1 MFVQKRKDMK
11 QIIRE
16 SILWV
21 SLILVS
27 IIVGGTIYQMLV
39 IVPEFNRDIPNAMIS
54 FAQGHISTKSF
65 WGAPFQ
71 DLCLL
76 FLIASTIF
84 NWKNGR
90 RYWIFSATL
99 LAIISIALTVIFA
112 VPQLQIMGILDGNPS
127 KDVELLIKTIKSFTI
142 FDQLRFWIMIFPAY
156 LLLIRAITIKVQ

>member
-1 MFVQKRKDMK
+1 MK

-16 SILWV
+16 SILWI

-39 IVPEFNRDIPNAMIS
+39 IVPEFNRDIPNAMIG
-54 FAQGHISTKSF
+54 FARGHISTKSF

-90 RYWIFSATL
+90 RYWILGTTI
-99 LAIISIALTVIFA
+99 LAVLSIVLTIIIA
-112 VPQLQIMGILDGNPS
+112 VPQLQIMGILDGKPS
-127 KDVELLIKTIKSFTI
+127 NDIELLTKTIKTFTM
-142 FDQLRFWIMIFPAY
+142 FDQLRFWTLIFPAY
-156 LLLIRAITIKVQ
+156 LLLIRAITIKVN

>member
-1 MFVQKRKDMK
+1 MK

-16 SILWV
+16 SILWI

-39 IVPEFNRDIPNAMIS
+39 IVPEFNRDIPNAMIG
-54 FAQGHISTKSF
+54 FARGHILTKSF

-90 RYWIFSATL
+90 RYWILGTTI
-99 LAIISIALTVIFA
+99 LAVLSIVLTIIIA
-112 VPQLQIMGILDGNPS
+112 VPQLQIMGILDGKPS
-127 KDVELLIKTIKSFTI
+127 NDIELLTKTIKTFTM
-142 FDQLRFWIMIFPAY
+142 FDQLRFWTLIFPAY
-156 LLLIRAITIKVQ
+156 LLLIRAITIKVN

>member
-1 MFVQKRKDMK
+1 MK

-16 SILWV
+16 SILWI

-39 IVPEFNRDIPNAMIS
+39 IVPEFNRDIPNAMIG
-54 FAQGHISTKSF
+54 FARGHISTKSF

-90 RYWIFSATL
+90 RYWILGTTILAVFSIVLT
-99 LAIISIALTVIFA
+99 IIIA
-112 VPQLQIMGILDGNPS
+112 VPQLQIMGILDGKPS
-127 KDVELLIKTIKSFTI
+127 NDIELLTKTIKTFTM
-142 FDQLRFWIMIFPAY
+142 FDQLRFWTLIFPAY
-156 LLLIRAITIKVQ
+156 LLLIRAITIKVN